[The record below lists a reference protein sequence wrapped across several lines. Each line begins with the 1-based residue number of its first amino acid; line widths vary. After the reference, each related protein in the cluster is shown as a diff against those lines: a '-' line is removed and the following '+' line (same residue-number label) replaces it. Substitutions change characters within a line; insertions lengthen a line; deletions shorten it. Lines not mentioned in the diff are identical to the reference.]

1 MGCSVHNDLAGTA
14 RTRVAVDGVAIPHHA
29 ISREA
34 QNHNA
39 PSPLAAWTAAARA
52 LVVRALLLSEARRLD
67 IAAGS
72 LCDERGR
79 RETEEE
85 AMIRALIEREVTTP
99 VADADACRRYYDRNR
114 RRFRSADIFEV
125 SHIIIAA
132 RKDEP
137 PSLDRA
143 RADATAALE
152 ILAREPGRFAQLAS
166 VHSACPSA
174 AQGGNLG
181 QITAGQ
187 TTPEFEAA
195 MRDLEPGA
203 TTEQPIETRYG
214 IHIIRLERK
223 ISGQELP
230 FELVRERVADYLA
243 DRVHR
248 IAVAQ
253 YVARLAGRA
262 VIEGVALPMPAD
274 LRVA

>member
-1 MGCSVHNDLAGTA
+1 MGCSVHSDLAATA
-14 RTRVAVDGVAIPHHA
+14 RKRVAVDGNAIPHDA

-34 QNHNA
+34 QNHKA
-39 PSPLAAWTAAARA
+39 PTPLAAWTAAARA
-52 LVVRALLLSEARRLD
+52 LVVRELLLSEARRLN
-67 IAAGS
+67 IAAGA
-72 LCDERGR
+72 LCDEQGR

-85 AMIRALIEREVTTP
+85 AMIRTVIEREVTTP

-125 SHIIIAA
+125 AHILFAA
-132 RKDEP
+132 RNDDP
-137 PSLDRA
+137 ASFDRA

-152 ILAREPGRFAQLAS
+152 ILAREPGRFAELAR

-174 AQGGNLG
+174 TQGGNLG

-195 MRDLEPGA
+195 MRDLEPG
-203 TTEQPIETRYG
+203 TTTKRPIETRYG
-214 IHIIRLERK
+214 VHIIRLERK
-223 ISGQELP
+223 IAGKELP

-253 YVARLAGRA
+253 YIARLAGRA
-262 VIEGVALPMPAD
+262 EIEGVVLPMPAD

>member
-1 MGCSVHNDLAGTA
+1 MGCSVHNDLAQTA
-14 RTRVAVDGVAIPHHA
+14 RTRVAVDGVAIPHQA
-29 ISREA
+29 ISSEA
-34 QNHNA
+34 QNHKA
-39 PSPLAAWTAAARA
+39 QSPLAAWTAAARA
-52 LVVRALLLSEARRLD
+52 LVVRALLLSEARRLN

-79 RETEEE
+79 RETDEE

-99 VADADACRRYYDRNR
+99 VADADACRRYYDSNR

-125 SHIIIAA
+125 SHILFAA
-132 RKDEP
+132 RKDDP
-137 PSLDRA
+137 ASFDRA
-143 RADATAALE
+143 RADAKAARE
-152 ILAREPGRFAQLAS
+152 ILAREPGRFADLARA
-166 VHSACPSA
+166 HSACPSG

-195 MRDLEPGA
+195 MRDMEPGA
-203 TTEQPIETRYG
+203 TTEHPVETRYG

-223 ISGQELP
+223 IAGTELP
-230 FELVRERVADYLA
+230 FELVRERVADYLS

-262 VIEGVALPMPAD
+262 KIEGIALPMPAD

>member
-1 MGCSVHNDLAGTA
+1 MGCSVHNNLAETA
-14 RTRVAVDGVAIPHHA
+14 RTRIAVDGIAIPHDV

-34 QNHNA
+34 QNHKG
-39 PSPLAAWTAAARA
+39 PTPLAAWTAAARA
-52 LVVRALLLSEARRLD
+52 LVVRALLLSEARRLSV
-67 IAAGS
+67 AFGA
-72 LCDERGR
+72 LHDEQGR

-99 VADADACRRYYDRNR
+99 VADAAACRRYYDSNR
-114 RRFRSADIFEV
+114 RRFRSADIYEAA
-125 SHIIIAA
+125 HILFAA
-132 RKDEP
+132 RKDD
-137 PSLDRA
+137 PSSFDRA
-143 RADATAALE
+143 RTDADAALE
-152 ILAREPGRFAQLAS
+152 ILQREPGRFAELARL
-166 VHSACPSA
+166 HSACPSS

-195 MRDLEPGA
+195 MRTLEPGA
-203 TTEQPIETRYG
+203 TTEHPVETRYG

-223 ISGQELP
+223 IAGKELP
-230 FELVRERVADYLA
+230 FDLVRERVADYLA

-262 VIEGVALPMPAD
+262 QIEGVALPMPAD